1 MTWRGVYLITPDDPD
16 GDRLLERVSAV
27 LPAGP
32 ALLQY
37 RNKQADAAQRRDQ
50 AGRLQDLCERA
61 GVPLIIND
69 DWRLAEAIGAAGV
82 HLGEDDG
89 DLATVR
95 RQCPRLILGASCYDS
110 LERAQQARE
119 AGADYLAFGAF
130 FPTQTKTTTR
140 RARPDL
146 LAAAEVLARPRVAIG
161 GITAD
166 NAPALIAAG
175 ADMVAV
181 VGSVFSAPD
190 PLGAARRLAA
200 LFPSLAA
207 DGAIPDPATPLA

>member
-27 LPAGP
+27 LPARP

-37 RNKQADAAQRRDQ
+37 RNKRADAAQRRDQ
-50 AGRLQDLCERA
+50 AERLQVLCERA

-69 DWRLAEAIGAAGV
+69 DWRLAATIGAAGV

-89 DLATVR
+89 DLAAVR
-95 RQCPRLILGASCYDS
+95 RQCPSLILGASCYDS
-110 LERAQQARE
+110 LERARHARD

-130 FPTQTKTTTR
+130 FPTHTKITTR
-140 RARPDL
+140 RATPDL
-146 LAAAEVLARPRVAIG
+146 LAAAASLERPRVAIG

-166 NAPALIAAG
+166 NAAALIAAG
-175 ADMVAV
+175 ADMLAV

-190 PLGAARRLAA
+190 PLVAARRLTA
-200 LFPSLAA
+200 LFSFPATGAA
-207 DGAIPDPATPLA
+207 TRDPAAPLA

>member
-27 LPAGP
+27 LPARP

-37 RNKQADAAQRRDQ
+37 RNKRADAAQRRDQ
-50 AGRLQDLCERA
+50 AERLQALCERD

-69 DWRLAEAIGAAGV
+69 DWRLAATIGAAGV

-89 DLATVR
+89 DLAAVR
-95 RQCPRLILGASCYDS
+95 RQCPSLILGASCYDS
-110 LERAQQARE
+110 LDRARQARD

-130 FPTQTKTTTR
+130 FATHTKITTR
-140 RARPDL
+140 LATADL
-146 LAAAEVLARPRVAIG
+146 LAAAASLGSPRVAIG

-166 NAPALIAAG
+166 NAAALIAAG

-181 VGSVFSAPD
+181 VGGVFSADD
-190 PLGAARRLAA
+190 PLAAARRLAA
-200 LFPSLAA
+200 LFLSPAA
-207 DGAIPDPATPLA
+207 DGVTPVPAAPLV